1 MYIAIVQSNPTTGSL
16 RSNAEK
22 ALSAIDELAALPYP
36 PDLVVFSAYALTGA
50 NTKGLIYHDAFAAE
64 CMDVAKDFMERAK
77 LPTLIGTLIPRPLE
91 DRFSFICE
99 PEVLFCSNGKGG
111 ALGFVDVDNSWSS
124 DRYAS
129 SIDIDLEGRVITVVL
144 DDYPE
149 LEDDFS
155 HSDIV
160 IMMLAK
166 EYEGTSSL
174 FTSSTQINYLRSLAN
189 QNHAWLLVVNLTGAE
204 DELVYDG
211 ASIVFDASG
220 SIRGSAEPFVEQ
232 TMTFNCDLSVARRS
246 ARGSIKTIQQDSKT
260 IKPLLPYEADWH
272 ALVLSIRDFVTKN
285 GFSDVVLG
293 LSGGIDSALVA
304 ALATEALGSDHV
316 HAVLIPGPFSSE
328 NSSADALGL
337 ARVLGISTMT
347 FSITE
352 LYRSFMESYLQAFD
366 DEGTPVA
373 QENLQARLRMLI
385 LMYLANS
392 NGWLLLNT
400 GNKSEIAVGYS
411 TLYGDAAGAF
421 APLGNLY
428 KTDIYGLVDWRNNQQ
443 AVFPQSI
450 VDKEPSA
457 ELREGQKDSDSLPP
471 YEVLDRI
478 LRLHIEDDFGIDQI
492 LELARQETTQP
503 LLDTELVSK
512 VLEMVRKAEHKRRQM
527 PLAPLLGTVD
537 LCEERNWP
545 LTCGFSDHDRHLTPY
560 SDIFDYLGGL
570 YAGEGPSDFI
580 VHEN

>member
-1 MYIAIVQSNPTTGSL
+1 MYIAIVQSNPTTGAL

-22 ALSAIDELAALPYP
+22 ALAVINELAALPYP
-36 PDLVVFSAYALTGA
+36 PDLVVFPAYALTGA
-50 NTKGLIYHDAFAAE
+50 NLKGLIYHDAFAAE
-64 CMDVAKDFMERAK
+64 CMDVAKDFIVRAQ
-77 LPTLIGTLIPRPLE
+77 LPTLIGTMIPRPLE

-129 SIDIDLEGRVITVVL
+129 SIDIDLDGNVLTVIL

-149 LEDDFS
+149 PDDDFS
-155 HSDIV
+155 HSEIV

-189 QNHAWLLVVNLTGAE
+189 QNHTWLLVANLVGSE

-211 ASIVFDASG
+211 ASIVLDAYG
-220 SIRGSAEPFVEQ
+220 SVKDSAEPFAED
-232 TMTFNCDLSVARRS
+232 TMTVNFDLSASRQTSRRS
-246 ARGSIKTIQQDSKT
+246 AKTTQQDSKT
-260 IKPLLPYEADWH
+260 IKPLLPYEADWY
-272 ALVLSIRDFVTKN
+272 ALILSIRDYVVKN

-304 ALATEALGSDHV
+304 ALAAEALGSEHV
-316 HAVLIPGPFSSE
+316 HGVLIPGPFTSDDS
-328 NSSADALGL
+328 NSDAISL
-337 ARVLGISTMT
+337 AHNLRIPTLT

-352 LYRSFMESYLQAFD
+352 LFSIFKESFAQAFNN
-366 DEGTPVA
+366 EGTPIA
-373 QENLQARLRMLI
+373 QENLQARLRMML

-400 GNKSEIAVGYS
+400 SNKSEIAVGYF
-411 TLYGDAAGAF
+411 TLYGDAAGSF
-421 APLGNLY
+421 APIGSLY

-443 AVFPQSI
+443 AVIPQSI
-450 VDKEPSA
+450 VIKDPSA
-457 ELREGQKDSDSLPP
+457 ELQEGQRDSDSLPS

-492 LELARQETTQP
+492 LETARQEPTQP
-503 LLDTELVSK
+503 QLDTELVRS
-512 VLEMVRKAEHKRRQM
+512 VLEMVRKAEHKRRQT
-527 PLAPLLGTVD
+527 PLSPLLGTVD

-545 LTCGFSDHDRHLTPY
+545 ITCGYSDHDRHLTPY
-560 SDIFDYLGGL
+560 SDIFDYLSGL
-570 YAGEGPSDFI
+570 YAAEDPSGFSI
-580 VHEN
+580 HEN